1 MFSARIRNATFQAY
15 DKLNNGGKP
24 QTHEWTVLASI
35 VLEKEGILEV
45 VCMATGTKCVGAKA
59 QSTEGFVVNDCHAE
73 VLCRRSFIHYLIKEI
88 QNHRS
93 GGKDCIFEPCEGNSN
108 LQVKRDY
115 HFYMYISQSPCGYGS
130 EYPEANGKRTAVE
143 IHFAKQRNSKRVHS
157 ERIIEDDDD
166 SHHSG
171 AKPIPDSTSDPV
183 CLSTKPGR
191 GDPSRSYSCSDK
203 LCLWNHLGLQGALLS
218 SLISPIYLSGIV
230 ISGSWDEV
238 RMKKA
243 VADRVE
249 VDLSP
254 PFHKNAVQLFK
265 DIESVPFSESEVMK
279 RLDGNQKLSAC
290 GSAIVWNVH
299 GLRETLIAGQGVK
312 LGANRKKGITI
323 KNASAV
329 SPKQLLSLYKEVVQ
343 GEDGSKTYKEI
354 KGERRGYEQAKE
366 TLMKEGERTMKNWK
380 RKDRLYYDFLSI
392 VRSTNNTLSYHSS
405 FSISAR
411 IVEATSLQGPKSR
424 MSRHSTEL
432 QGTCVST
439 IMISKQVRNSSN
451 NSAIVI
457 R

>member
-1 MFSARIRNATFQAY
+1 MFSTPSSISIVFMLSARIRNATFQAY

-35 VLEKEGILEV
+35 VLEKKGNLEV

-59 QSTEGFVVNDCHAE
+59 QSPEGFVVNDCHAE

-88 QNHRS
+88 QKHRS
-93 GGKDCIFEPCEGNSN
+93 GDVDCVVEPCEGDFH

-130 EYPEANGKRTAVE
+130 EYPETNGKRTAME
-143 IHFAKQRNSKRVHS
+143 IHLAKQRNSKRVHL
-157 ERIIEDDDD
+157 ERKIEDDDD
-166 SHHSG
+166 FHHSG
-171 AKPIPDSTSDPV
+171 AKPIPDSIFDSV

-203 LCLWNHLGLQGALLS
+203 LCLWNHLGLQGGLLS
-218 SLISPIYLSGIV
+218 SLISPIYLTGIV
-230 ISGSWDEV
+230 ISGCWDEA
-238 RMKKA
+238 RMKNA
-243 VADRVE
+243 LADRIE
-249 VDLSP
+249 VHLP
-254 PFHKNAVQLFK
+254 PPYHKNNIQLFK
-265 DIESVPFSESEVMK
+265 DSESVPFSESEVMK

-312 LGANRKKGITI
+312 LGANRKRGITI

-329 SPKQLLSLYKEVVQ
+329 SPKQLLSFFKEVVQ
-343 GEDGSKTYKEI
+343 GEDCSKTYKEI
-354 KGERRGYEQAKE
+354 KRERRSYEQAKE
-366 TLMKEGERTMKNWK
+366 SLMKEGERTMKSWK

-392 VRSTNNTLSYHSS
+392 VCATNNIEKYYSS

-424 MSRHSTEL
+424 MSRHFLDIYKGLAYQLS
-432 QGTCVST
+432 
-439 IMISKQVRNSSN
+439 
-451 NSAIVI
+451 
-457 R
+457 

>member
-1 MFSARIRNATFQAY
+1 
-15 DKLNNGGKP
+15 
-24 QTHEWTVLASI
+24 
-35 VLEKEGILEV
+35 
-45 VCMATGTKCVGAKA
+45 
-59 QSTEGFVVNDCHAE
+59 
-73 VLCRRSFIHYLIKEI
+73 
-88 QNHRS
+88 
-93 GGKDCIFEPCEGNSN
+93 
-108 LQVKRDY
+108 
-115 HFYMYISQSPCGYGS
+115 
-130 EYPEANGKRTAVE
+130 
-143 IHFAKQRNSKRVHS
+143 
-157 ERIIEDDDD
+157 
-166 SHHSG
+166 
-171 AKPIPDSTSDPV
+171 
-183 CLSTKPGR
+183 
-191 GDPSRSYSCSDK
+191 
-203 LCLWNHLGLQGALLS
+203 
-218 SLISPIYLSGIV
+218 
-230 ISGSWDEV
+230 
-238 RMKKA
+238 MKKA

-392 VRSTNNTLSYHSS
+392 VRSTNNT
-405 FSISAR
+405 
-411 IVEATSLQGPKSR
+411 
-424 MSRHSTEL
+424 
-432 QGTCVST
+432 
-439 IMISKQVRNSSN
+439 
-451 NSAIVI
+451 
-457 R
+457 